1 MKDEPLAECPNCKA
15 AAPDFKRLIGS
26 GAGIMFKGS
35 GFYETD
41 YKRSGS
47 TASNEAKSSDSG
59 KSGSCGKS
67 DCCSK

>member
-1 MKDEPLAECPNCKA
+1 MKDEPLAVCPNCQAK
-15 AAPDFKRLIGS
+15 APDFKRLIGS
-26 GAGIMFKGS
+26 GAGVVFKGS

-47 TASNEAKSSDSG
+47 TASSEAKPSGAG
-59 KSGSCGKS
+59 KSDSCGKN